1 VRTNGTIRRIL
12 VAIKNPF
19 ARPSTVLTKA
29 AQIAQACGAEM
40 DLFHDLSTPLIVG
53 AVDMQ
58 KAVRTLLKDGR
69 RAALA
74 GLERLALELRT
85 HGLVVHTS
93 AEWDYPPHEAII
105 RRAQRSGADL
115 IITHCRARHRFPAL
129 LGYTDWSLLR
139 DSPVPV
145 LLIKSRRAYR
155 RARILAAIDPLHR
168 FSKPSGLDSRILRE
182 AQMLGRALQTLPH
195 VVHAYLPQ
203 PLGPSDDKAP
213 ASLARRIEAGAR
225 SDARIAFNQ
234 ALRAFPAASF
244 RHHLIEAHPV
254 AAITTT
260 ARNIKAGIVV
270 LGAISRRGLKRLF
283 IGNTAEQVL
292 DELRCDLLVVKSGA
306 FVTPIPRGRRGA
318 YFISASVAT

>member
-1 VRTNGTIRRIL
+1 MRTNGTIRRIL

-19 ARPSTVLTKA
+19 GRPSIALTKA

-40 DLFHDLSTPLIVG
+40 DLFHDLSTPLFIG
-53 AVDMQ
+53 PLDMPT
-58 KAVRTLLKDGR
+58 AVRTVLKDGR

-74 GLERLALELRT
+74 GLERLASALRAR
-85 HGLVVHTS
+85 GLVVHTS
-93 AEWDYPPHEAII
+93 AEWDYPPHESII
-105 RRAQRSGADL
+105 RRAQRSGANL
-115 IITHCRARHRFPAL
+115 IITQCRARHRFPTL

-168 FSKPSGLDSRILRE
+168 FSKPSGLDSSILRE
-182 AQMLGRALQTLPH
+182 AQTLGRALRTVPD
-195 VVHAYLPQ
+195 VVHAYLPR
-203 PLGPSDDKAP
+203 PVGPSDDRAP
-213 ASLARRIEAGAR
+213 ASLARRIEASAR
-225 SDARIAFNQ
+225 SEARTALDQ

-244 RHHLIEAHPV
+244 RRHLIEAHPV

-260 ARNIKAGIVV
+260 ARHVKASIVV

-292 DELRCDLLVVKSGA
+292 DELRCDLLVVKSDA
-306 FVTPIPRGRRGA
+306 FVAPMPRGRRGA
-318 YFISASVAT
+318 HFILASVAT